1 MILERLKIFE
11 KERELESY
19 IPFSSLVT
27 DHVIMERDGC
37 LIATMK
43 LNGIPFETQS
53 PEDLTIMS
61 SQLNGFY
68 RTLDRADL
76 AIQIHRVRRNIS
88 DSLSVCT
95 DSLFSSF
102 FSISFNEKTK
112 KEGFTAV
119 ELYCTLILRD
129 IQSKKTAFF
138 SSKSSLEETR
148 SRLENRLEEFEKI
161 YQSLFQALLPYA
173 PVTLQTYQQDGRQ
186 YSEQLSFYNFL
197 LTGRWQK
204 VLVPNGPIYSAL
216 GNVQVFIGSDT
227 IQLQTTEGDTYAQAI
242 EIKEYPET
250 TNSGKLDP
258 LMQELG
264 SCGPY
269 PFIETHTFCFMSR
282 KRGVEVLS
290 KQEGLLIN
298 SGDRSGSQIKE
309 LSLAIEGLI
318 NGAFAMGEYS
328 YSLLVFG
335 EEKNVRKHA
344 ADAAQLL
351 TKAGATPYL
360 STLALSASYLHQLPG
375 MFKMRPRVA
384 KITSLNFS
392 HLASLHN
399 FPCGKRDKNTWGEAV
414 TILKTP
420 SQMPFYFNFH
430 VCDPLE
436 DSYGNNDLGNTMIIG
451 TAGTGKTALM
461 NMLLTLSQKYRTDT
475 TKLSCIFFDKDRGA
489 EIAIRA
495 LGGRYFTFE
504 EGAPSGFNPFQLDP
518 TPENLQFL
526 NRFVLKLIKQDGLPV
541 SPADQDRLMQA
552 IQSVMSMDKSV
563 RRLALLPQNLVQGSS
578 AAEMENSLSQR
589 LKRWIDGNDLAWVFD
604 NPEDKIDFN
613 SKPVLGIDGT
623 EFLANKDIC
632 SLVTDYLLFR
642 LESIIDGRRVMIF
655 MDEFWRYLA
664 DPDTAKY
671 AFDKLKTIR
680 KQNGL
685 IILATQSPEDILSN
699 PQGSNYIQNC
709 ITKIFLPNTG
719 ADEKQYIEGFKLTPN
734 EFSLLKNF
742 PQLSRTML
750 IKQNQQAVVCRA
762 DLKAFPKA
770 LKVFSG
776 STKNI
781 NFVEALIK
789 HTGEEP
795 EKWLPYFWG
804 EKPLSELN
812 LNSNPGE

>member
-1 MILERLKIFE
+1 
-11 KERELESY
+11 
-19 IPFSSLVT
+19 
-27 DHVIMERDGC
+27 
-37 LIATMK
+37 
-43 LNGIPFETQS
+43 
-53 PEDLTIMS
+53 
-61 SQLNGFY
+61 
-68 RTLDRADL
+68 
-76 AIQIHRVRRNIS
+76 
-88 DSLSVCT
+88 
-95 DSLFSSF
+95 
-102 FSISFNEKTK
+102 
-112 KEGFTAV
+112 
-119 ELYCTLILRD
+119 
-129 IQSKKTAFF
+129 
-138 SSKSSLEETR
+138 
-148 SRLENRLEEFEKI
+148 
-161 YQSLFQALLPYA
+161 
-173 PVTLQTYQQDGRQ
+173 
-186 YSEQLSFYNFL
+186 
-197 LTGRWQK
+197 
-204 VLVPNGPIYSAL
+204 
-216 GNVQVFIGSDT
+216 
-227 IQLQTTEGDTYAQAI
+227 
-242 EIKEYPET
+242 
-250 TNSGKLDP
+250 
-258 LMQELG
+258 
-264 SCGPY
+264 
-269 PFIETHTFCFMSR
+269 
-282 KRGVEVLS
+282 
-290 KQEGLLIN
+290 
-298 SGDRSGSQIKE
+298 
-309 LSLAIEGLI
+309 
-318 NGAFAMGEYS
+318 MGEYS

-335 EEKNVRKHA
+335 EEKHVRKHA